1 MTNKQWI
8 VVFLASQL
16 LTVLGILNTATAQ
29 TRVAI
34 VDIGEVFKGHPVF
47 SQKLESLKQEAE
59 QFKATSLQL
68 QQSLMQKA
76 EVLKQYTPGSSEF
89 KQAEASLAQESAAM
103 EVDQRDK
110 MRQLMQQEAGLHFDT
125 YAEVNKLIEGY
136 CDQHGIQ
143 LVLRFNSEQMDPK
156 NPGSIMQKVNGSV
169 IYHDQDKDITSK
181 IIAQLVQ
188 QQGSASLGRDVQ
200 NR

>member
-1 MTNKQWI
+1 MATKRWI
-8 VVFLASQL
+8 AVVLASQL
-16 LTVLGILNTATAQ
+16 ITVLGILNTASAQ

-34 VDIGEVFKGHPVF
+34 VDIGEIFKSHPQF
-47 SQKLESLKQEAE
+47 TQQLESLKQEAE

-68 QQSLMQKA
+68 QQMLIQKA
-76 EVLKQYTPGSSEF
+76 EVLKQYTPGSAEF
-89 KQAEASLAQESAAM
+89 KQAEAGLAQESAAM

-110 MRQLMQQEAGLHFDT
+110 MRQLMQQEARLHFDT
-125 YAEVNKLIEGY
+125 YAAVNKLIEQY
-136 CDQHGIQ
+136 CDQRGIQ

-156 NPGSIMQKVNGSV
+156 NPGSIMQRVNGSI
-169 IYHDQDKDITSK
+169 IYHEQDKDITSQ

-188 QQGSASLGRDVQ
+188 QQGSASLDRDAQ